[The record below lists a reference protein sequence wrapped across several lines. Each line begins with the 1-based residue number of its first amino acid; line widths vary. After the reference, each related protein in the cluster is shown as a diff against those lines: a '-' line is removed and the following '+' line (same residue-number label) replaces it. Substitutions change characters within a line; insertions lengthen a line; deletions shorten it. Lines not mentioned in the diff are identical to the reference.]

1 MTAEINRSID
11 ALIRDAIAPALQAA
25 GFRKQG
31 RTFRRTAGDAIHVVS
46 VQGSKWNTGAEG
58 KLTVNLGVYFPA
70 AAALLERSNEVSES
84 PSEADCLVRQRIG
97 LLMPAGQD
105 HWWAIDKATNLV
117 SLGGEIAAAWA
128 QYGAPWFDTIPD
140 VAAAGRL
147 LEAEGSFYY
156 AAVAALAGGDRP
168 LAAKRLAVGLARF
181 PDGTL
186 LRAWGTRHGLPGD
199 AAAV

>member
-11 ALIRDAIAPALQAA
+11 ALVRDAIAPALKAA

-31 RTFRRTAGDAIHVVS
+31 RTFRRSAGDAIHVVS

-70 AAALLERSNEVSES
+70 AAALLERSSHVTES
-84 PSEADCLVRQRIG
+84 PSEADCLVRRRIG
-97 LLMPAGQD
+97 LLMPARQD
-105 HWWAIDKATNLV
+105 HWWVIDKATNLV

-128 QYGAPWFDTIPD
+128 QYGAPWLDPIPD
-140 VAAAGRL
+140 LAAAGRML
-147 LEAEGSFYY
+147 AAEGSFYY
-156 AAVAALAGGDRP
+156 AAVAALAVGDRP
-168 LAAKRLAVGLARF
+168 LAAKRLAEGLAQF

-186 LRAWGTRHGLPGD
+186 LRAWGTHHGRLGD